1 MIVIA
6 WRITKRKH
14 ARNAFSGE
22 GARQFGGRW
31 NSPGVAVVYTAGSQ
45 SLAAL
50 EMLVHLESSEL
61 LQNYLLLPV
70 QIEDRLI
77 ATLGREEL
85 PKHWRANP
93 PPPKLREIG
102 DAWTLS
108 GKSVALRVPSAVVP
122 AEYLYILNPRHP
134 HFSALRIGEPVPF
147 GFDPRL
153 AR

>member
-14 ARNAFSGE
+14 AKNAFSGE

-31 NSPGVAVVYTAGSQ
+31 NSAGVAVVYTAGSQ

-61 LQNYLLLPV
+61 LQNYLLVPV

-77 ATLGREEL
+77 ATLGLEEL

-102 DAWTLS
+102 DALTLS